1 MIGKKRAQISEI
13 AGNLSQHRDRRARAR
28 AQVIDIYR
36 KTASPS
42 SDRACYAC
50 KRGAVTWL
58 VSRGNNCLQ
67 TIARSLLKIIRER
80 LSCGIGNLIH
90 TPALKDTMQHHPAR
104 TFVATFFWLSVC
116 VVALLLV
123 VANAS
128 AQPTSATQAKQAALM
143 GFDEARHLLN
153 RSSFAAQTN
162 EIDDYAKLTREQA
175 VDRLLSETRRTAAY
189 PAPTW
194 TAKYERVYRPDMT
207 PEQRMQAN
215 RRELVERGL
224 EIRTWWVAEMLS
236 TPSPLT
242 EKMTLFWHNH
252 FATSQQKVR
261 SAALMYRQNVLL
273 RNYATGNFGAMLREV
288 SKDPAMLIYLDGAQN
303 RKGAPNENFAREVM
317 ELFTLGEGNY
327 SEKDIKEVA
336 RAFTGWSIDT
346 DAGEFRFRRAAH
358 DDGSK
363 TVFGKEGK
371 FNGDDIVTLL
381 LQQPATSEFIVSKLW
396 RELVSPEPDAAVV
409 KQLAA
414 TWRAANYEIK
424 PLLRAMFLSEAF
436 WRSANRGVLVKS
448 PVDLVIG
455 SLRQFRFA
463 VEDPA
468 PFAVIL
474 RQLGQDLFN
483 PPNVKGWPVGD
494 AWLNTTTLL
503 ARKGFLNRLFRMDEM
518 VKPATAVATQSD
530 KADAPDVNSVGN
542 MMAQPA
548 SAPTQSTAQLMDQD
562 MAGQGRQRAQMR
574 LAARGTG
581 AQDGG
586 AINVGNLPPFGVSNQ
601 LRGQYSFNAE
611 QWFMQ
616 YPQQKLAAQ
625 PMANDPTLQAD
636 VRLLAQGDER
646 VWHTVLAG
654 PPVQA
659 SKDVPRNL
667 AGLRTLALDPM
678 YQLK

>member
-1 MIGKKRAQISEI
+1 M
-13 AGNLSQHRDRRARAR
+13 
-28 AQVIDIYR
+28 R
-36 KTASPS
+36 KPA
-42 SDRACYAC
+42 
-50 KRGAVTWL
+50 
-58 VSRGNNCLQ
+58 
-67 TIARSLLKIIRER
+67 ARSAVRNFCRLL
-80 LSCGIGNLIH
+80 LC
-90 TPALKDTMQHHPAR
+90 M
-104 TFVATFFWLSVC
+104 VAK
-116 VVALLLV
+116 LLV
-123 VANAS
+123 VATAS
-128 AQPTSATQAKQAALM
+128 AQPMQATQATVM

-153 RSSFAAQTN
+153 RTSFAAQTA
-162 EIDDYAKLTREQA
+162 EIDDYANLTREQA
-175 VDRLLSETRRTAAY
+175 VDRLLGETRRTAAY
-189 PAPTW
+189 PAPAW

-207 PEQRMQAN
+207 QEQRMQAN

-236 TPSPLT
+236 TPTPLT

-261 SAALMYRQNVLL
+261 SANLMYRQNVML
-273 RNYATGNFGAMLREV
+273 RNYALGNFGALLREM

-327 SEKDIKEVA
+327 SEQDIKEVA
-336 RAFTGWSIDT
+336 RAFTGWSIDA
-346 DAGEFRFRRAAH
+346 DAGEFRFRRMIH

-363 TVFGKEGK
+363 TVFGQEGK
-371 FNGDDIVTLL
+371 FTGDDIVTML
-381 LQQPATSEFIVSKLW
+381 LQQPATGEFIVRKLW
-396 RELVSPEPDAAVV
+396 REFVSPEPDAATAAH
-409 KQLAA
+409 LAA
-414 TWRAANYEIK
+414 TWRAANYETK
-424 PLLRAMFLSEAF
+424 PLLRAMFLSDAF
-436 WRSANRGVLVKS
+436 WSTANRGVLVKS
-448 PVDLVIG
+448 PVDLVVG

-483 PPNVKGWPVGD
+483 PPNVKGWPVNEV
-494 AWLNTTTLL
+494 WLNTTTLL
-503 ARKGFLNRLFRMDEM
+503 ARKGFLNRLFRADEM
-518 VKPATAVATQSD
+518 VKPAIVVASKSEQ
-530 KADAPDVNSVGN
+530 ADAADMGN
-542 MMAQPA
+542 MMARP
-548 SAPTQSTAQLMDQD
+548 TAQLMDQD

-574 LAARGTG
+574 LAARG
-581 AQDGG
+581 ADMQAAG
-586 AINVGNLPPFGVSNQ
+586 AINVANLPPFGVSNQ
-601 LRGQYSFNAE
+601 LRGQYFFNAE
-611 QWFMQ
+611 QWFAQ

-625 PMANDPTLQAD
+625 PMANAPT
-636 VRLLAQGDER
+636 LLAQGDER

>member
-1 MIGKKRAQISEI
+1 M
-13 AGNLSQHRDRRARAR
+13 QH
-28 AQVIDIYR
+28 Y
-36 KTASPS
+36 P
-42 SDRACYAC
+42 
-50 KRGAVTWL
+50 
-58 VSRGNNCLQ
+58 
-67 TIARSLLKIIRER
+67 ARSVVAAVRWLL
-80 LSCGIGNLIH
+80 L
-90 TPALKDTMQHHPAR
+90 
-104 TFVATFFWLSVC
+104 C
-116 VVALLLV
+116 VVALPV
-123 VANAS
+123 VVTAAS
-128 AQPTSATQAKQAALM
+128 AQPAQNPQATPM

-153 RSSFAAQTN
+153 RSSFAAQTG
-162 EIDDYAKLTREQA
+162 EIDHYAKLTREQA

-189 PAPTW
+189 PAPAW
-194 TAKYERVYRPDMT
+194 TAKYERVYKPDMT
-207 PEQRMQAN
+207 QEQRMQAN

-224 EIRTWWVAEMLS
+224 EIRSWWVAEMLS
-236 TPSPLT
+236 TASPLT

-261 SAALMYRQNVLL
+261 SANLMYRQNVLL
-273 RNYATGNFGAMLREV
+273 RNYAVGNFGALLREV

-317 ELFTLGEGNY
+317 ELFTLGEGHY
-327 SEKDIKEVA
+327 SEQDIKEVA
-336 RAFTGWSIDT
+336 RAFTGWSIDA

-363 TVFGKEGK
+363 TVFGQAGK
-371 FNGDDIVTLL
+371 FNGDDIVTML
-381 LQQPATSEFIVSKLW
+381 LQQPATSEFIVAKLW
-396 RELVSPEPDAAVV
+396 REFVSPEPDAAAVA
-409 KQLAA
+409 QLAA
-414 TWRAANYEIK
+414 TWRAANYEMK
-424 PLLRAMFLSEAF
+424 PLLRAVFLSDAF
-436 WRSANRGVLVKS
+436 WSPANRGVLVKS
-448 PVDLVIG
+448 PVDLVVG

-474 RQLGQDLFN
+474 RQLGQDLFA

-503 ARKGFLNRLFRMDEM
+503 ARKGFLNRLFRADEM
-518 VKPATAVATQSD
+518 VKPATVVASKSE
-530 KADAPDVNSVGN
+530 KADAADTGN

-548 SAPTQSTAQLMDQD
+548 ATSAQSNAVTALPTAQLMDKD

-574 LAARGTG
+574 LAARGTDT
-581 AQDGG
+581 QDGG
-586 AINVGNLPPFGVSNQ
+586 AINVANLPPFGVSNQ
-601 LRGQYSFNAE
+601 LRGQYFFNAE
-611 QWFMQ
+611 QWFTQ
-616 YPQQKLAAQ
+616 YPQQKRAAQ
-625 PMANDPTLQAD
+625 PMLNDATLQ
-636 VRLLAQGDER
+636 AQGDER

>member
-1 MIGKKRAQISEI
+1 MKPQTTKPAAAAMCWLI
-13 AGNLSQHRDRRARAR
+13 
-28 AQVIDIYR
+28 V
-36 KTASPS
+36 
-42 SDRACYAC
+42 C
-50 KRGAVTWL
+50 GA
-58 VSRGNNCLQ
+58 
-67 TIARSLLKIIRER
+67 
-80 LSCGIGNLIH
+80 
-90 TPALKDTMQHHPAR
+90 
-104 TFVATFFWLSVC
+104 
-116 VVALLLV
+116 ALLLLL
-123 VANAS
+123 ANAS
-128 AQPTSATQAKQAALM
+128 AQPTPPGQPAPM
-143 GFDEARHLLN
+143 GFDAARHLLN
-153 RSSFAAQTN
+153 RTSFAAQTN
-162 EIDDYAKLTREQA
+162 EIDDYALLTREQA
-175 VDRLLSETRRTAAY
+175 VDRLLTETRRTAAY
-189 PAPTW
+189 PAPAW

-207 PEQRMQAN
+207 QEERMQAN

-261 SAALMYRQNVLL
+261 SANLMYRQNVML
-273 RNYATGNFGAMLREV
+273 RNYAVGNFGALLREV

-317 ELFTLGEGNY
+317 ELFTLGEGHY
-327 SEKDIKEVA
+327 SEQDIKEVA
-336 RAFTGWSIDT
+336 RAFTGWSIDA

-363 TVFGKEGK
+363 TVFGREGK
-371 FNGDDIVTLL
+371 FNGDDIVTML
-381 LQQPATSEFIVSKLW
+381 LQQPATGDFVVAKLW
-396 RELVSPEPDAAVV
+396 REFVSPEPDAAAVA
-409 KQLAA
+409 QLAT
-414 TWRAANYEIK
+414 TWRAANYEMK
-424 PLLRAMFLSEAF
+424 PLLRAMFLSDAF
-436 WRSANRGVLVKS
+436 WTPANRGVLVKS
-448 PVDLVIG
+448 PVDLVVG

-503 ARKGFLNRLFRMDEM
+503 ARKGFLNRLFRADEM
-518 VKPATAVATQSD
+518 VKADSAVAKAD
-530 KADAPDVNSVGN
+530 KAGDTMGMGSV
-542 MMAQPA
+542 MAQPA
-548 SAPTQSTAQLMDQD
+548 AAAQSAALLMDKD

-581 AQDGG
+581 APDGG
-586 AINVGNLPPFGVSNQ
+586 AIDVVNLPPFGVSNQ
-601 LRGQYSFNAE
+601 LRGQYFFNAE
-611 QWFMQ
+611 QWFTQ

-625 PMANDPTLQAD
+625 PMANDPTMQ
-636 VRLLAQGDER
+636 AQGDER

>member
-1 MIGKKRAQISEI
+1 MQ
-13 AGNLSQHRDRRARAR
+13 QHH
-28 AQVIDIYR
+28 
-36 KTASPS
+36 
-42 SDRACYAC
+42 
-50 KRGAVTWL
+50 
-58 VSRGNNCLQ
+58 
-67 TIARSLLKIIRER
+67 ARSV
-80 LSCGIGNLIH
+80 
-90 TPALKDTMQHHPAR
+90 
-104 TFVATFFWLSVC
+104 VATFWWLLVC
-116 VVALLLV
+116 IVALLNV
-123 VANAS
+123 VTTAS
-128 AQPTSATQAKQAALM
+128 AQPDYPVQVTQAAPM
-143 GFDEARHLLN
+143 GFDDARHLLN
-153 RSSFAAQTN
+153 RTSFAAQTN

-175 VDRLLSETRRTAAY
+175 VNRLLSETRRAAAY
-189 PAPTW
+189 PAPEW
-194 TAKYERVYRPDMT
+194 TAKYERVYKPDMT
-207 PEQRMQAN
+207 QEQRQQAN

-236 TPSPLT
+236 TASPLT

-261 SAALMYRQNVLL
+261 SANLMYRQNVLL
-273 RNYATGNFGAMLREV
+273 RNYAVGNFGAMLREV
-288 SKDPAMLIYLDGAQN
+288 AKNPAMLIYLDGAQN

-317 ELFTLGEGNY
+317 ELFTLGEGHY
-327 SEKDIKEVA
+327 SEQDIKEVA
-336 RAFTGWSIDT
+336 RAFTGWSIDP
-346 DAGEFRFRRAAH
+346 DAGEFRFRRPAH

-381 LQQPATSEFIVSKLW
+381 LQQPATGEFIVSKLW
-396 RELVSPEPDAAVV
+396 REFVSPDPDATAV

-414 TWRAANYEIK
+414 TWRTVNYEMK
-424 PLLRAMFLSEAF
+424 PLLRAMFLSDAF
-436 WRSANRGVLVKS
+436 WSQANRGVLVKS
-448 PVDLVIG
+448 PVDLVVG

-503 ARKGFLNRLFRMDEM
+503 ARKGFLNRLFRADEM
-518 VKPATAVATQSD
+518 VKPATVVATKSE
-530 KADAPDVNSVGN
+530 KADAADMGG
-542 MMAQPA
+542 MMAQP
-548 SAPTQSTAQLMDQD
+548 TAQLMDKD

-574 LAARGTG
+574 LAARGNG
-581 AQDGG
+581 AGTRDVG
-586 AINVGNLPPFGVSNQ
+586 AIYVGNLPPFGVSNQ

-611 QWFMQ
+611 QWFAQ

-625 PMANDPTLQAD
+625 PMANDPTLQ
-636 VRLLAQGDER
+636 AQGDER

-659 SKDVPRNL
+659 SKDVTRNL

>member
-1 MIGKKRAQISEI
+1 MK
-13 AGNLSQHRDRRARAR
+13 
-28 AQVIDIYR
+28 
-36 KTASPS
+36 P
-42 SDRACYAC
+42 
-50 KRGAVTWL
+50 
-58 VSRGNNCLQ
+58 
-67 TIARSLLKIIRER
+67 
-80 LSCGIGNLIH
+80 
-90 TPALKDTMQHHPAR
+90 HPAR
-104 TFVATFFWLSVC
+104 KIFVAFFGVLLTA
-116 VVALLLV
+116 VA
-123 VANAS
+123 AA
-128 AQPTSATQAKQAALM
+128 AAGTGGEATAPITSATM
-143 GFDEARHLLN
+143 GFDQARHLLN
-153 RSSFAAQTN
+153 RTSFAAQTA
-162 EIDDYAKLTREQA
+162 EIDDYARLTREQA
-175 VDRLLSETRRTAAY
+175 VDRLLGETRRQATY
-189 PAPTW
+189 PAPAW
-194 TAKYERVYRPDMT
+194 TAKYERVFRPDMT
-207 PEQRMQAN
+207 QEQRMQAN

-261 SAALMYRQNVLL
+261 SANLMYRQNVML
-273 RNYATGNFGAMLREV
+273 RRYSTGNFGALLREV

-317 ELFTLGEGNY
+317 ELFTLGEGHY
-327 SEKDIKEVA
+327 SEQDIKEVA
-336 RAFTGWSIDT
+336 RAFTGWSIDA
-346 DAGEFRFRRAAH
+346 DAGEFRFRRLIH
-358 DDGSK
+358 DDGAK
-363 TVFGKEGK
+363 TVFGQEGR
-371 FNGDDIVTLL
+371 FNGDDIITLL
-381 LQQPATSEFIVSKLW
+381 LQQPATAEFIVAKLW
-396 RELVSPEPDAAVV
+396 REFVSPEPDAAAV

-414 TWRAANYEIK
+414 TWRDANYEIK
-424 PLLRAMFLSEAF
+424 PLLRAMFLSNAF
-436 WRSANRGVLVKS
+436 WSPENRSVLVKS
-448 PVDLVIG
+448 PVDLVVG

-503 ARKGFLNRLFRMDEM
+503 ARKGFLNRLFRADEM
-518 VKPATAVATQSD
+518 VK
-530 KADAPDVNSVGN
+530 ADAVVAKAEKTGSADTMGMGN

-548 SAPTQSTAQLMDQD
+548 ATLAQPTAQLMDKD

-574 LAARGTG
+574 LAAQGSGRTG
-581 AQDGG
+581 QQDGG

-601 LRGQYSFNAE
+601 LRGQYFFNAE
-611 QWFMQ
+611 QWFTQ

-625 PMANDPTLQAD
+625 PMANDPTLQ
-636 VRLLAQGDER
+636 AQGDER

>member
-1 MIGKKRAQISEI
+1 MQPKSNPSHVAHLRW
-13 AGNLSQHRDRRARAR
+13 LL
-28 AQVIDIYR
+28 
-36 KTASPS
+36 AS
-42 SDRACYAC
+42 
-50 KRGAVTWL
+50 
-58 VSRGNNCLQ
+58 
-67 TIARSLLKIIRER
+67 
-80 LSCGIGNLIH
+80 
-90 TPALKDTMQHHPAR
+90 
-104 TFVATFFWLSVC
+104 VA
-116 VVALLLV
+116 ALLL
-123 VANAS
+123 AGGAAT
-128 AQPTSATQAKQAALM
+128 AQVSTPAM

-153 RSSFAAQTN
+153 RTSFAAQTN
-162 EIDDYAKLTREQA
+162 EIDDYARLSRAQA
-175 VDRLLSETRRTAAY
+175 VDRLLGETRRTAAY

-207 PEQRMQAN
+207 QEQRMQAN

-261 SAALMYRQNVLL
+261 SASLMYRQNVML

-317 ELFTLGEGNY
+317 ELFTLGEGHY
-327 SEKDIKEVA
+327 SEQDIKEVA
-336 RAFTGWSIDT
+336 RAFTGWSIDA
-346 DAGEFRFRRAAH
+346 DAGEFRFRRPTH

-396 RELVSPEPDAAVV
+396 REFVSPEPDVATVA
-409 KQLAA
+409 QLAA
-414 TWRAANYEIK
+414 TWRAANYEMK

-436 WRSANRGVLVKS
+436 WASANRGVLVKS
-448 PVDLVIG
+448 PVDLVVG
-455 SLRQFRFA
+455 SLRQFRFS

-503 ARKGFLNRLFRMDEM
+503 ARKGFLNRLFRADEM
-518 VKPATAVATQSD
+518 VKADSAIAKVD
-530 KADAPDVNSVGN
+530 KAGAADSMGMGN
-542 MMAQPA
+542 IMAQPA
-548 SAPTQSTAQLMDQD
+548 GTQAPSNANAVTAQSTAQFMDND
-562 MAGQGRQRAQMR
+562 MAGVGRQRAQMR
-574 LAARGTG
+574 LAARGT
-581 AQDGG
+581 ATQDGA
-586 AINVGNLPPFGVSNQ
+586 AINVANLPPFGVSNQ

-611 QWFMQ
+611 LWFTQ
-616 YPQQKLAAQ
+616 YPLQKLAAR
-625 PMANDPTLQAD
+625 PMANDPTLQ
-636 VRLLAQGDER
+636 AQGDER

>member
-1 MIGKKRAQISEI
+1 MQQQS
-13 AGNLSQHRDRRARAR
+13 
-28 AQVIDIYR
+28 
-36 KTASPS
+36 
-42 SDRACYAC
+42 
-50 KRGAVTWL
+50 
-58 VSRGNNCLQ
+58 
-67 TIARSLLKIIRER
+67 ARSVVVTFWWLLACI
-80 LSCGIGNLIH
+80 
-90 TPALKDTMQHHPAR
+90 
-104 TFVATFFWLSVC
+104 
-116 VVALLLV
+116 VALL
-123 VANAS
+123 VAVATAS
-128 AQPTSATQAKQAALM
+128 AQPTPAARATPM

-153 RSSFAAQTN
+153 RTSFAAQTN

-175 VDRLLSETRRTAAY
+175 VDRLLGETRRSAAY
-189 PAPTW
+189 PAPAW
-194 TAKYERVYRPDMT
+194 TAKYERVFRPDMT
-207 PEQRMQAN
+207 QEQRMQAN

-261 SAALMYRQNVLL
+261 SANLMYRQNVML

-317 ELFTLGEGNY
+317 ELFTLGEGHY
-327 SEKDIKEVA
+327 SEQDIKEVA
-336 RAFTGWSIDT
+336 RAFTGWSIDPE
-346 DAGEFRFRRAAH
+346 AGEFRFRRLIH
-358 DDGSK
+358 DEGSK
-363 TVFGKEGK
+363 TVLGNEGK
-371 FNGDDIVTLL
+371 FNGDDIITLL
-381 LQQPATSEFIVSKLW
+381 LQQSATSEFIVAKMW
-396 RELVSPEPDAAVV
+396 REFVSPEPDAAAV
-409 KQLAA
+409 KLLAA

-424 PLLRAMFLSEAF
+424 PLLRAMFLTDAF
-436 WRSANRGVLVKS
+436 WAPVNRGVLVKS
-448 PVDLVIG
+448 PVDLVVG

-503 ARKGFLNRLFRMDEM
+503 ARKGFLNRLFRADEM
-518 VKPATAVATQSD
+518 VKPATVVASKSE
-530 KADAPDVNSVGN
+530 KADAADMGD
-542 MMAQPA
+542 MMAQP
-548 SAPTQSTAQLMDQD
+548 TAQLMDKD

-586 AINVGNLPPFGVSNQ
+586 AINVANLPPFGVSNQ
-601 LRGQYSFNAE
+601 LRGQYFFNAE
-611 QWFMQ
+611 QWFTQ
-616 YPQQKLAAQ
+616 YPPQKLAAQ
-625 PMANDPTLQAD
+625 PMANDPTLQ
-636 VRLLAQGDER
+636 AQGDER

>member
-1 MIGKKRAQISEI
+1 MQNQSSRCT
-13 AGNLSQHRDRRARAR
+13 
-28 AQVIDIYR
+28 
-36 KTASPS
+36 TAPFWRLLAYLAS
-42 SDRACYAC
+42 A
-50 KRGAVTWL
+50 
-58 VSRGNNCLQ
+58 
-67 TIARSLLKIIRER
+67 SLL
-80 LSCGIGNLIH
+80 LGAG
-90 TPALKDTMQHHPAR
+90 
-104 TFVATFFWLSVC
+104 VAT
-116 VVALLLV
+116 
-123 VANAS
+123 
-128 AQPTSATQAKQAALM
+128 AQGVTPSI
-143 GFDEARHLLN
+143 GFDQARHLLN
-153 RSSFAAQTN
+153 RTSFAAQTN

-175 VDRLLSETRRTAAY
+175 VDRLLNETRRTAAY
-189 PAPTW
+189 PAPKW
-194 TAKYERVYRPDMT
+194 TAKYERVYKPDMT
-207 PEQRMQAN
+207 QEQRMQAN

-261 SAALMYRQNVLL
+261 SANLMYRQNVML
-273 RNYATGNFGAMLREV
+273 RNYAVGNFGAMLREV

-317 ELFTLGEGNY
+317 ELFTLGEGHY
-327 SEKDIKEVA
+327 SEQDIKEVA
-336 RAFTGWSIDT
+336 RAFTGWSIDA
-346 DAGEFRFRRAAH
+346 DAGEFRFRRLAH

-363 TVFGKEGK
+363 TVFGIEGK

-381 LQQPATSEFIVSKLW
+381 LQQPATGEFIVSKLW
-396 RELVSPEPDAAVV
+396 REFVSPEPDAVV
-409 KQLAA
+409 VAQLAA
-414 TWRAANYEIK
+414 TWRAANYEMK
-424 PLLRAMFLSEAF
+424 PLLRAMFLSDAF
-436 WRSANRGVLVKS
+436 WASANRGALVKS
-448 PVDLVIG
+448 PVDLVVG
-455 SLRQFRFA
+455 SLRQFRFS

-503 ARKGFLNRLFRMDEM
+503 ARKGFLNRLFQADEM
-518 VKPATAVATQSD
+518 LKPATVVASRSD
-530 KADAPDVNSVGN
+530 KADAVDMGGMGS

-548 SAPTQSTAQLMDQD
+548 STPAQPNAVTALPTAHLMDKD
-562 MAGQGRQRAQMR
+562 MAGLGRQRAQMR
-574 LAARGTG
+574 LAARGNDVGT
-581 AQDGG
+581 QDGG
-586 AINVGNLPPFGVSNQ
+586 AINVANLPPFGVSNQ
-601 LRGQYSFNAE
+601 LRGQYFFNAE
-611 QWFMQ
+611 QWFTQ

-625 PMANDPTLQAD
+625 PMASDPALQ
-636 VRLLAQGDER
+636 AQGDER

-659 SKDVPRNL
+659 SRDVPRSL

>member
-1 MIGKKRAQISEI
+1 MQIQPS
-13 AGNLSQHRDRRARAR
+13 RT
-28 AQVIDIYR
+28 V
-36 KTASPS
+36 TA
-42 SDRACYAC
+42 
-50 KRGAVTWL
+50 TFWWL
-58 VSRGNNCLQ
+58 VVS
-67 TIARSLLKIIRER
+67 
-80 LSCGIGNLIH
+80 
-90 TPALKDTMQHHPAR
+90 
-104 TFVATFFWLSVC
+104 VA
-116 VVALLLV
+116 ALLM
-123 VANAS
+123 VASIATAQPLAS
-128 AQPTSATQAKQAALM
+128 AQSGSAM

-153 RSSFAAQTN
+153 RTSFAAQTS

-175 VDRLLSETRRTAAY
+175 VDRLLGETRRTAAY
-189 PAPTW
+189 PAPAW
-194 TAKYERVYRPDMT
+194 TATYERVYKPDMT
-207 PEQRMQAN
+207 QEQRMQAN

-224 EIRTWWVAEMLS
+224 ELRTWWVAEMLS

-261 SAALMYRQNVLL
+261 SANLMYRQNVML
-273 RNYATGNFGAMLREV
+273 RRYATGNFGAMLREV

-327 SEKDIKEVA
+327 SEQDIKEVA
-336 RAFTGWSIDT
+336 RAFTGWSIDA
-346 DAGEFRFRRAAH
+346 DAGEFRFRRPIH
-358 DDGSK
+358 DDGNK
-363 TVFGKEGK
+363 LVLGREGR
-371 FNGDDIVTLL
+371 FNGDDVITML
-381 LQQPATSEFIVSKLW
+381 LQQPATGEFIVSKLW
-396 RELVSPEPDAAVV
+396 REFVSPEPDVATV

-424 PLLRAMFLSEAF
+424 PLLRAMFLSDAF
-436 WRSANRGVLVKS
+436 WAPANRGVLVKS
-448 PVDLVIG
+448 PVDLVVG
-455 SLRQFRFA
+455 ALRQFRFS

-503 ARKGFLNRLFRMDEM
+503 ARKGFLNRLFRADEM
-518 VKPATAVATQSD
+518 VKPAVGAATVVAGKSD
-530 KADAPDVNSVGN
+530 KADGADMGGMTNSMGATASAS
-542 MMAQPA
+542 AQPVA
-548 SAPTQSTAQLMDQD
+548 RPTAQLMDQD

-574 LAARGTG
+574 LAARGAG
-581 AQDGG
+581 FADGG
-586 AINVGNLPPFGVSNQ
+586 AVSVGNLPPFGVSNQ
-601 LRGQYSFNAE
+601 LRGQYFFNAE
-611 QWFMQ
+611 QWFAQ

-625 PMANDPTLQAD
+625 PMAGDPTLQ
-636 VRLLAQGDER
+636 AQGDER

>member
-1 MIGKKRAQISEI
+1 MQQQS
-13 AGNLSQHRDRRARAR
+13 
-28 AQVIDIYR
+28 
-36 KTASPS
+36 
-42 SDRACYAC
+42 
-50 KRGAVTWL
+50 
-58 VSRGNNCLQ
+58 
-67 TIARSLLKIIRER
+67 ARSVVVTFWWLLACI
-80 LSCGIGNLIH
+80 
-90 TPALKDTMQHHPAR
+90 
-104 TFVATFFWLSVC
+104 
-116 VVALLLV
+116 VALLLA
-123 VANAS
+123 VATAS
-128 AQPTSATQAKQAALM
+128 AQPAPAARATPM

-153 RSSFAAQTN
+153 RTSFAAQTN
-162 EIDDYAKLTREQA
+162 EIDDYSKLTREQA
-175 VDRLLSETRRTAAY
+175 VDRLLSETRRSAAY
-189 PAPTW
+189 PAPAW
-194 TAKYERVYRPDMT
+194 TAKYERVFRPDMT
-207 PEQRMQAN
+207 QEQRMQAN

-261 SAALMYRQNVLL
+261 SANLMYRQNVML

-327 SEKDIKEVA
+327 SEQDIKEVA
-336 RAFTGWSIDT
+336 RAFTGWSIDA
-346 DAGEFRFRRAAH
+346 DAGEFRFRRPAH

-363 TVFGKEGK
+363 TVFGVEGR

-381 LQQPATSEFIVSKLW
+381 LQQPATGEFVVSKLW
-396 RELVSPEPDAAVV
+396 REFVSPVPDATAVT
-409 KQLAA
+409 QLAA
-414 TWRAANYEIK
+414 TWRAASYEMK
-424 PLLRAMFLSEAF
+424 PLLRAMFLSDAF
-436 WRSANRGVLVKS
+436 WTPANRGVLVKS
-448 PVDLVIG
+448 PVDLVVG

-474 RQLGQDLFN
+474 RQLGQDLFA

-503 ARKGFLNRLFRMDEM
+503 ARKGFLNRLFRADEM
-518 VKPATAVATQSD
+518 VK
-530 KADAPDVNSVGN
+530 ADAVVAKSEATDN
-542 MMAQPA
+542 MMAQP
-548 SAPTQSTAQLMDQD
+548 TAQLMDKD
-562 MAGQGRQRAQMR
+562 MAGLGRQRAQMR
-574 LAARGTG
+574 LAARGNG
-581 AQDGG
+581 APDGG
-586 AINVGNLPPFGVSNQ
+586 AIAVANLPPFGVSNQ
-601 LRGQYSFNAE
+601 LRGQYFFNAE
-611 QWFMQ
+611 QWFTQ

-625 PMANDPTLQAD
+625 PMANDPTLQ
-636 VRLLAQGDER
+636 AQGDER

>member
-1 MIGKKRAQISEI
+1 
-13 AGNLSQHRDRRARAR
+13 
-28 AQVIDIYR
+28 
-36 KTASPS
+36 
-42 SDRACYAC
+42 
-50 KRGAVTWL
+50 
-58 VSRGNNCLQ
+58 
-67 TIARSLLKIIRER
+67 
-80 LSCGIGNLIH
+80 
-90 TPALKDTMQHHPAR
+90 MQNHPAR
-104 TFVATFFWLSVC
+104 TVVATCWWRLVSS
-116 VVALLLV
+116 VALLLV
-123 VANAS
+123 VATAS
-128 AQPTSATQAKQAALM
+128 AQPTPVALM
-143 GFDEARHLLN
+143 SFDEARHLLN
-153 RSSFAAQTN
+153 RTSFAAQTN

-175 VDRLLSETRRTAAY
+175 VDRLLSETRRAAAY
-189 PAPTW
+189 PAPPW
-194 TAKYERVYRPDMT
+194 TAKYERVYKPDMT
-207 PEQRMQAN
+207 PEQRQQAN

-224 EIRTWWVAEMLS
+224 ELRTWWVAEMLS

-261 SAALMYRQNVLL
+261 SASLMYRQNVML
-273 RNYATGNFGAMLREV
+273 RNYATGNFGAMLREA

-327 SEKDIKEVA
+327 SEQDIKEVA
-336 RAFTGWSIDT
+336 RAFTGWSMDP

-363 TVFGKEGK
+363 AVLNKEGR

-381 LQQPATSEFIVSKLW
+381 LQQPATGVFIVSKLW
-396 RELVSPEPDAAVV
+396 REFVSPEPDAAAV

-414 TWRAANYEIK
+414 TWRAANYEMK
-424 PLLRAMFLSEAF
+424 TLLRAMFLSDAF
-436 WRSANRGVLVKS
+436 WSPAHRGTLVKS
-448 PVDLVIG
+448 PVDLVVG

-503 ARKGFLNRLFRMDEM
+503 ARKGFLNRLFRADEM
-518 VKPATAVATQSD
+518 AKPAAVVASKSE
-530 KADAPDVNSVGN
+530 KADVADMAGMNSTN
-542 MMAQPA
+542 SMMAQPA
-548 SAPTQSTAQLMDQD
+548 AQLMDKD

-586 AINVGNLPPFGVSNQ
+586 AINVANLPPFGVSNQ

-611 QWFMQ
+611 QWFTQ
-616 YPQQKLAAQ
+616 YPLQKLAAQ
-625 PMANDPTLQAD
+625 SMVNDATLQ
-636 VRLLAQGDER
+636 AQGDER

-667 AGLRTLALDPM
+667 GGLRTLALDPM